1 MAKTVSDEQSKTLA
15 SLNNNTTIHVL
26 HVDDDK
32 NCLITTKMELEKT
45 GLFEVDYALSV
56 KEAYNLL
63 EQKQYDV
70 IISEYIMPERNGLMF
85 LKQLRN
91 DGNDLPFVLFTD
103 TNRKEVLVEALNLG
117 AYRYFNKNEKPDT
130 LFLELVHSL
139 KLAKVITDSKK
150 AEIKLKESEAK
161 FRAITSS
168 AQDGIILLNNKEE
181 ISYWNPASEKIFGY
195 TRKEAI
201 GKNLH
206 MLLAPKQFHDK
217 ILKGFKRFRE
227 TGKGKAIGKTLELEG
242 VNKEG
247 KSIPIEIS
255 LSSLK
260 LKNKWYALALVRDNS
275 ERKAAWTSL
284 EETINEL
291 VKINE
296 KLGVVGR
303 LTRHD
308 ARNKLTVILNNIFLA
323 KKILSEDREA
333 LRYLRSIDS
342 AVDQMKEIFEFARAY
357 EMVGIEELTYSKAE
371 KSFSEAA
378 ALLSG
383 LDNIQMT
390 NELTNLS
397 VLADSLLRQLF
408 YNLLQNSISHG
419 KNVKQIRI
427 YFKENPNQ
435 IQLIYEDNGIGIP
448 VEEKQKIFDEGYG
461 KGTGYGLYLIQKICE
476 NYGWTIHEA
485 GIPGTGVKFVMSLP
499 KTDNSGK
506 HLYYFDD

>member
-1 MAKTVSDEQSKTLA
+1 MAKTVSNNSARTALG
-15 SLNNNTTIHVL
+15 LNKINTIRIL

-32 NCLITTKMELEKT
+32 NCLITTKMELEKISS
-45 GLFEVDYALSV
+45 FRVDSVTSV

-70 IISEYIMPERNGLMF
+70 IISDYIMPEKNGLKF

-91 DGNDLPFVLFTD
+91 DGYNLPFVLFTD
-103 TNRKEVLVEALNLG
+103 TNRKEVLIEALNLG
-117 AYRYFNKNEKPDT
+117 AYRYFNKNENPDT
-130 LFLELVHSL
+130 LFLELIHSL

-168 AQDGIILLNNKEE
+168 AQDGIILLDSKGE

-195 TRKEAI
+195 TKKEAI
-201 GKNLH
+201 GKKLH
-206 MLLAPKQFHDK
+206 TLLAPKQFHNK
-217 ILKGFKRFRE
+217 ILKGLKRFRE

-242 VNKEG
+242 VNKER
-247 KSIPIEIS
+247 KIVPIEIS
-255 LSSLK
+255 LSALK
-260 LKNKWYALALVRDNS
+260 LKNKWFALALVRDHS

-323 KKILSEDREA
+323 KKRLGEDQKTLS
-333 LRYLRSIDS
+333 YLQSINL

-357 EMVGIEELTYSKAE
+357 EMVGIEELTYSKVE

-378 ALLSG
+378 TLLSR
-383 LDNIQMT
+383 LDNIQVT
-390 NELTNLS
+390 NEITNLI

-408 YNLLQNSISHG
+408 YNLLHNSISHG
-419 KNVKQIRI
+419 KNVNQIRV
-427 YFKENPNQ
+427 YCKEELNQ
-435 IQLIYEDNGIGIP
+435 LQLIYEDNGIGVPID
-448 VEEKQKIFDEGYG
+448 EKRKIFGEGYG

-476 NYGWTIHEA
+476 NYGWTIHET
-485 GIPGTGVKFVMSLP
+485 GIPGKGVMFVISIP
-499 KTDNSGK
+499 KTNKNGK
-506 HLYYFDD
+506 QLYYFDG

>member
-1 MAKTVSDEQSKTLA
+1 MAKTVSNKPSRTSV
-15 SLNNNTTIHVL
+15 SLRNNTTIHVL

-32 NCLITTKMELEKT
+32 NFLITTKMELEKT
-45 GLFEVDYALSV
+45 GSFQVDSVLSV

-63 EQKQYDV
+63 EQKQYDA
-70 IISEYIMPERNGLMF
+70 IISEYIMPKRNGLTF

-91 DGNDLPFVLFTD
+91 DGNNIPFVLFTD
-103 TNRKEVLVEALNLG
+103 TNRKEALIEALDLG

-130 LFLELVHSL
+130 LYLELVHSL
-139 KLAKVITDSKK
+139 KFAKVITDSKN

-161 FRAITSS
+161 FRAITSF
-168 AQDGIILLNNKEE
+168 AQDGIILLDNKGE
-181 ISYWNPASEKIFGY
+181 IGYWNPASKKIFGY
-195 TRKEAI
+195 TKKEAI
-201 GKNLH
+201 GKKLH
-206 MLLAPKQFHDK
+206 MLLAPKQFHNK
-217 ILKGFKRFRE
+217 ILKGFNQFKE

-247 KSIPIEIS
+247 KSVPIEIS
-255 LSSLK
+255 LSALK

-323 KKILSEDREA
+323 KKRLDEDQET
-333 LRYLRSIDS
+333 LGYLQSIDS

-357 EMVGIEELTYSKAE
+357 EMVGIEELSYSKVG

-378 ALLSG
+378 TLLSG
-383 LDNIQMT
+383 LDNIRVT
-390 NELTNLS
+390 NEITNLIA
-397 VLADSLLRQLF
+397 LADSLLRQMF
-408 YNLLQNSISHG
+408 YNLVHNSISHG
-419 KNVKQIRI
+419 KNVNQIRI
-427 YFKENPNQ
+427 SCKEEPNQ
-435 IQLIYEDNGIGIP
+435 LQLIYEDNGTGIP
-448 VEEKQKIFDEGYG
+448 IDEKQKIFDEAYG
-461 KGTGYGLYLIQKICE
+461 KGTGYGLYLIKKICE
-476 NYGWTIHEA
+476 NYGWTIHE
-485 GIPGTGVKFVMSLP
+485 TGKPEKGAMFVMSIP
-499 KTDNSGK
+499 KTGK
-506 HLYYFDD
+506 NGKNLYYFDD